1 MTRLVVVSGLSGSGK
16 SVALNMLED
25 LGWYC
30 IDNIPA
36 GLVQALVSHSLRTE
50 EPLYRRLAVGLDAR
64 NRPDDLASIP
74 AVLAD
79 LRRAGL
85 RCEVLYLHAEDEV
98 LLRRY
103 AETRRRHPLAGAGVS
118 LADAIAEERR
128 LLHPLIDSADLVIDT
143 SRMSVHELRDM
154 IAKRVEPQAPG
165 RLSILFESFG
175 FKHGTPGDADFVF
188 DARTLPNPYWEPA
201 LKSLTGRDPAVI
213 EFLEASPRV
222 EGMVADLI
230 RFIESRLPEY
240 EETNRG
246 YLTIAIGAPGG
257 QHRSVYRRAARPAFP
272 PEISATPRASQRAA
286 AVTETAPARDDRG
299 ARFAAIQEA
308 LAGSLRGA
316 DRMVAALHPAEVA
329 LLLESLPPRPRLLAW
344 ELVETGTQ
352 GDVLVELSEEV
363 RSELLVGMLPDELGA
378 ASEGLA
384 TDDLADLLAELP
396 EAVMRQVLRSMD
408 QQTANGC
415 ARARGRIPRAA

>member
-1 MTRLVVVSGLSGSGK
+1 MIRLVVVSGLSGSGK

-36 GLVQALVSHSLRTE
+36 GLVQGLVSHSVQTE
-50 EPLYRRLAVGLDAR
+50 EPIYRRLAVGLDAR

-74 AVLAD
+74 ALVAD
-79 LRRAGL
+79 LTKAGL
-85 RCEVLYLHAEDEV
+85 RCEILYLHAEDEV

-103 AETRRRHPLAGAGVS
+103 GETRRRHPLAGADRS

-143 SRMSVHELRDM
+143 SRTSEHGLRDM

-201 LKSLTGRDPAVI
+201 LQPLTGRDARVI

-222 EGMVADLI
+222 ERMVTDLV
-230 RFIESRLPEY
+230 RFIEGRLPEY

-246 YLTIAIGAPGG
+246 YLTIAIGCTGG
-257 QHRSVYRRAARPAFP
+257 QHRSVY
-272 PEISATPRASQRAA
+272 
-286 AVTETAPARDDRG
+286 
-299 ARFAAIQEA
+299 
-308 LAGSLRGA
+308 
-316 DRMVAALHPAEVA
+316 
-329 LLLESLPPRPRLLAW
+329 
-344 ELVETGTQ
+344 LVERLASHFRQ
-352 GDVLVELSEEV
+352 KYPQ
-363 RSELLVGMLPDELGA
+363 LLVRHNALP
-378 ASEGLA
+378 
-384 TDDLADLLAELP
+384 
-396 EAVMRQVLRSMD
+396 Q
-408 QQTANGC
+408 
-415 ARARGRIPRAA
+415 